1 MYFVKVRGC
10 YLRVLRSSGF
20 ISFSLSGKLYPI
32 VIEQKAL
39 SLFPHPTI
47 TQALHGPATLRFM
60 PNNKLPQMQSETVQ
74 NQEKGQ
80 KTRKALGDLR
90 QDKSRF

>member
-32 VIEQKAL
+32 AIEQKAL

-60 PNNKLPQMQSETVQ
+60 PNNKLPQMQSEILP
-74 NQEKGQ
+74 NREKTQ
-80 KTRKALGDLR
+80 KIRNMLGVLR
-90 QDKSRF
+90 QDKRRF